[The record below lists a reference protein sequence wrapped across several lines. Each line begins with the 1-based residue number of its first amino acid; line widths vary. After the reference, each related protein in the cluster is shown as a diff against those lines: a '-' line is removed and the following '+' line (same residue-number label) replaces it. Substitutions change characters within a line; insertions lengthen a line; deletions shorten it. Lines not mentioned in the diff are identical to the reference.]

1 MAWSLR
7 HVVDDRD
14 AGRRQAAAGPAEGQV
29 QRLALARALAC
40 DADLL
45 LADDV
50 SSALD
55 ATTEVELWT
64 ALRKRGAT
72 VIGATS
78 KAAALGQA
86 DRVVVLVEGRV
97 VDSGPWARLADR
109 WSHLAG

>member
-1 MAWSLR
+1 
-7 HVVDDRD
+7 
-14 AGRRQAAAGPAEGQV
+14 V

-40 DADLL
+40 EAELL

-55 ATTEVELWT
+55 SATEIELWT
-64 ALRKRGAT
+64 ALRQRGAT

-78 KAAALGQA
+78 KRAALAQA

-97 VDSGPWARLADR
+97 AAVGTWSELSGAWG
-109 WSHLAG
+109 HLAG

>member
-1 MAWSLR
+1 MSR
-7 HVVDDRD
+7 DVSD
-14 AGRRQAAAGPAEGQV
+14 AGGPDALVGHRGVRLSGGQV

-55 ATTEVELWT
+55 ATTEVELWA
-64 ALRKRGAT
+64 ALRERRAT

-78 KAAALGQA
+78 KAAALAQA

-97 VDSGPWARLADR
+97 ADDGPWDRLATR
-109 WSHLAG
+109 WAHLAG